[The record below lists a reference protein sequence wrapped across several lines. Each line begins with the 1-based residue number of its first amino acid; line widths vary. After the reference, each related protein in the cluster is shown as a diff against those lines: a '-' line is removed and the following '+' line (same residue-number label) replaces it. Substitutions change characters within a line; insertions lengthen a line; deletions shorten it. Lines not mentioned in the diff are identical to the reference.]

1 MGLTAYCNKKNG
13 CCLGKIWGLHET
25 AWTHLYILNK
35 LLCKQVWTNN
45 TEGTLL
51 NKQAGNLSHRMDLG
65 TCLNKKMVASTTKT
79 KGATY
84 FTERIF
90 GICLHRLGNGFG
102 NMLQQDKRRLPA
114 KIWGLRQLT
123 QKWAIDL
130 RQVAL
135 QTSLDNDN
143 MADRLF
149 SKHLHDLS
157 HGMGLGT
164 CLNEKKWQHHQ
175 LKATKWAIYF
185 TDIFLESVCI
195 YLGMG

>member
-1 MGLTAYCNKKNG
+1 M
-13 CCLGKIWGLHET
+13 
-25 AWTHLYILNK
+25 
-35 LLCKQVWTNN
+35 
-45 TEGTLL
+45 
-51 NKQAGNLSHRMDLG
+51 
-65 TCLNKKMVASTTKT
+65 
-79 KGATY
+79 
-84 FTERIF
+84 
-90 GICLHRLGNGFG
+90 GFG

-143 MADRLF
+143 IADRLF
-149 SKHLHDLS
+149 NKHLHDLS

-164 CLNEKKWQHHQ
+164 CLNEKKMAASSIKGN
-175 LKATKWAIYF
+175 KAGHLFHRY
-185 TDIFLESVCI
+185 DIFWESVCI

>member
-1 MGLTAYCNKKNG
+1 
-13 CCLGKIWGLHET
+13 
-25 AWTHLYILNK
+25 
-35 LLCKQVWTNN
+35 
-45 TEGTLL
+45 
-51 NKQAGNLSHRMDLG
+51 MDLG

-79 KGATY
+79 KGATN

-175 LKATKWAIYF
+175 LKATKRAIYF
-185 TDIFLESVCI
+185 TDMIYSGNLSAYTWEWVRQEKTAAVCI
-195 YLGMG
+195 RFGCCVKPSILNKLLCRCI